1 MSLTNEHYVLMH
13 DIAERPGK
21 APFEQNELLAR
32 PFVLFEDGREDGVLL
47 FDAPEELF
55 VATQASEVADTFA
68 RMEEASRRGF
78 HLAGYASYEL
88 GYALE
93 PKFAR
98 QPTPQSRTPLLLF
111 GAFRA
116 PRRRKW
122 NIASA
127 PTELVEI
134 ALTPAWTF
142 AEYAER
148 FQKCVDY
155 IYAGDVYQIN
165 LTFPLYGRFA
175 GDPTALYRALRKR
188 QPVAFGG
195 VVALGAETIVSL
207 SPEVFFEAHGR
218 DIRARPMKGTARRG
232 FMPPEDMARA
242 QHLVEDEKSRAENLM
257 IVDLLRNDLS
267 RLAEVGSVKVTDLFT
282 VETYPTLHQMTS
294 GIEARLREGV
304 SLRDLFTGL
313 FPCGSVTGAPKI
325 RAMEIIRDLECA
337 PRGVYCGS
345 LGLIA
350 PDGDI
355 RFNVAIRTLT
365 LFEGNEL
372 VCNVGSAIVADSRAR
387 EEYDECLIKAK
398 FLTGAQSTSN

>member
-1 MSLTNEHYVLMH
+1 MH
-13 DIAERPGK
+13 DIAEMAIH
-21 APFEQNELLAR
+21 APFEQEEAPAR

-47 FDAPEELF
+47 FDAPEEIFL
-55 VATQASEVADTFA
+55 ATEPAEVAGAFA
-68 RMEEASRRGF
+68 RMEAACRRGLY
-78 HLAGYASYEL
+78 LAGYASYEL

-93 PKFAR
+93 RKFAH
-98 QPTPQSRTPLLLF
+98 QSTPASRTPLLLF

-116 PRRRKW
+116 PRRRRW
-122 NIASA
+122 SAASA
-127 PTELVEI
+127 PREPVEI

-142 AEYAER
+142 AQYAER

-165 LTFPLYGRFA
+165 LTFPLYGRFE
-175 GDPTALYRALRKR
+175 GDAIGLYRALRTR

-195 VVALGAETIVSL
+195 VAALGSETVVSL

-232 FMPPEDMARA
+232 FMPSEDMARA
-242 QHLVEDEKSRAENLM
+242 QYLIEDEKSRAENLM

-304 SLRDLFTGL
+304 SLQDLFTGL

-350 PDGDI
+350 PGGEI

-365 LFEGNEL
+365 LFPDNEL

-387 EEYDECLIKAK
+387 EEYEECLIKAK
-398 FLTGAQSTSN
+398 FLTGARSAVE